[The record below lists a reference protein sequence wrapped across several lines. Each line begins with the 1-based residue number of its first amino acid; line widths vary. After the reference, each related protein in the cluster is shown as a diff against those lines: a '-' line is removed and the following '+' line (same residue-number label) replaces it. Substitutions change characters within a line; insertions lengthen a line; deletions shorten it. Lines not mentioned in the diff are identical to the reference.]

1 MNTSEELKAR
11 AAEIRDAEQA
21 GENTAHRVG
30 SLLCDLV
37 DLLVGDGS
45 LTEAVITATQRLV
58 SQGAIEAEGAISADS
73 IEVVQ
78 SRLGSASASVLNL
91 LRLGRAS
98 IYIMQA
104 SGGYLEFVD
113 LNTNTRVMLP
123 TSANGVVALAGNTAT
138 KAEAAALSQRIDAL
152 EGSGTVPV
160 VRGSGT
166 FYRHGV
172 PCTDNWCE
180 KFAASAQHPPVVV
193 KTADAA
199 RKFNLRDQASEG
211 IYIASGVG
219 QRWDIVVPE
228 GYVIRSYKIVATLRV
243 SEGVALL
250 TPAGGQDYQVIPN
263 YMQTIEV
270 NNINATNTYF
280 TTEDISTV
288 PSDLPMWLKTFEVV
302 VERIAAYATT
312 AETAALDARVAALEG
327 R

>member
-45 LTEAVITATQRLV
+45 ITEAVITATQRLI
-58 SQGAIEAEGAISADS
+58 SGGTIEAGGAVSADS
-73 IEVVQ
+73 IEVRQ
-78 SRLGSASASVLNL
+78 SSLGSASASVLNL
-91 LRLGRAS
+91 LALGRAA

-104 SGGYLEFVD
+104 RGGFLDFVD

-123 TSANGVVALAGNTAT
+123 TSATGIVALAGNTAT
-138 KAEAAALSQRIDAL
+138 KAEAAALSGRLDAI

-160 VRGSGT
+160 VRDSGT
-166 FYRHGV
+166 FYRHGS

-180 KFAASAQHPPVVV
+180 KFVSSAQRPPLTV

-199 RKFNLRDQASEG
+199 RKFNLRDVASEG

-270 NNINATNTYF
+270 NNINATSTYF

>member
-45 LTEAVITATQRLV
+45 ITEAVITATQRLV
-58 SQGAIEAEGAISADS
+58 SQGTIEAEGAVSADS
-73 IEVVQ
+73 IEVRQ
-78 SRLGSASASVLNL
+78 SSLGSASADVLNL
-91 LRLGRAS
+91 KRPGRAA
-98 IYIMQA
+98 IYILQFA
-104 SGGYLEFVD
+104 NGVLAFVD
-113 LNTNTRVMLP
+113 LNTNTKVLLP
-123 TSANGVVALAGNTAT
+123 TAREGMVALVNDTAT
-138 KAEAAALSQRIDAL
+138 KSEAAALSLRLDAL

-180 KFAASAQHPPVVV
+180 KFVSSAQRPPLTV

-199 RKFNLRDQASEG
+199 RKFNLRDVASEG

-250 TPAGGQDYQVIPN
+250 TPAGGSDYQVIPN

-270 NNINATNTYF
+270 NNINATSTYF

-302 VERIAAYATT
+302 VERVAAYATT